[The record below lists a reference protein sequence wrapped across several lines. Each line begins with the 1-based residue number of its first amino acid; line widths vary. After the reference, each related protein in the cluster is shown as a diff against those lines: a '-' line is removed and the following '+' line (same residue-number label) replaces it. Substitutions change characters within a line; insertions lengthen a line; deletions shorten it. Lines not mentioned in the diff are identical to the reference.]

1 MERLIQMFSREI
13 FIRLLIYCISMML
26 IFIIPFVLAL
36 LGHYYQ
42 EFYLPLVM
50 IGFMSIITGALIA
63 LKKLH

>member
-1 MERLIQMFSREI
+1 
-13 FIRLLIYCISMML
+13 MML

-36 LGHYYQ
+36 LGQYYQ
-42 EFYLPLVM
+42 DFYLPLVM

>member
-1 MERLIQMFSREI
+1 MS
-13 FIRLLIYCISMML
+13 L

-42 EFYLPLVM
+42 EFYLPLVI
-50 IGFMSIITGALIA
+50 IGFMSIIIGALIA